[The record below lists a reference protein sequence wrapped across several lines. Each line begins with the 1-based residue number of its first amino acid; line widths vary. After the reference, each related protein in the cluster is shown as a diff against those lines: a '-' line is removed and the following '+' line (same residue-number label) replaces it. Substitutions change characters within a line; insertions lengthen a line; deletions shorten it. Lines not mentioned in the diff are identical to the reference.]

1 MNPTIRYS
9 RRSSRPTQVEQCTV
23 CLAELEE
30 GEKVRKLK
38 CKTKVLPDEI
48 VANYHR
54 QVDYDESSDDDMIF
68 LLSALHGNSLH
79 RL

>member
-9 RRSSRPTQVEQCTV
+9 RRSSRPTQVEQCV
-23 CLAELEE
+23 LAELEE
-30 GEKVRKLK
+30 GEK
-38 CKTKVLPDEI
+38 DQSFAI

-68 LLSALHGNSLH
+68 LLSALH
-79 RL
+79 